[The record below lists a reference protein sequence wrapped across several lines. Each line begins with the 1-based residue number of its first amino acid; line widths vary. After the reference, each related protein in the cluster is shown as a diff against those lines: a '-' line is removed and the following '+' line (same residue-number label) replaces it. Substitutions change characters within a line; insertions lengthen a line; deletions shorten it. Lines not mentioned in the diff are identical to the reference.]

1 MAGHKVNVPKKKMPE
16 GKRWKPGQ
24 APYADFLK
32 SLTPEQKEIHLRKR
46 RERKAMREVFSQVV
60 DEFQS
65 QWAAE
70 MHNAAWAVLIKAR
83 TTGDPQA
90 FAAVFDRIVGR
101 PVDTNTD
108 QGRILP
114 WSDKD
119 I

>member
-1 MAGHKVNVPKKKMPE
+1 MAQSKINLEKKKMPE
-16 GKRWKPGQ
+16 GRRWKPGS

-46 RERKAMREVFSQVV
+46 REKKAMREVFKQVV
-60 DEFQS
+60 DEFQN

-83 TTGDPQA
+83 NTGDPQA
-90 FAAVFDRIVGR
+90 FAAVFDRIIGR
-101 PVDTNTD
+101 PVDTNSD
-108 QGRILP
+108 EGRILP
-114 WSDKD
+114 WNDKD

>member
-1 MAGHKVNVPKKKMPE
+1 MAGKKGLVTKKKMPE
-16 GKRWKPGQ
+16 GRRWKPGQ

-46 RERKAMREVFSQVV
+46 RERKAMREVFGQVV

-83 TTGDPQA
+83 DSGDPQA
-90 FAAVFDRIVGR
+90 FAAVFDRIIGR